1 MKKGKLYIIL
11 ILLFAV
17 VFASDSFA
25 FKKKV
30 AQSGMTYLAVSLS
43 ARESGMGDAS
53 VSAVRGIQGC
63 FYNPAVLSDLKGTE
77 GCINQVNWL
86 ADTKLYGMAAAH
98 SFGNLGTIAFDL
110 VYMDYG
116 QIIGTQRVDKSV
128 NDRGFITTGAI
139 NVQEFAVGI
148 SYARRISDKFAFGM
162 KIKSI
167 HEDLGKAAIVVQEI
181 TDPETGEIVKIREE
195 KNWKLNH
202 WGMDFGTIYH
212 TGFKSLAFA
221 MFMQNF
227 STDMKYWY
235 EEFQLPMSLR
245 LGMSMDVTDFF
256 MEDNENLA
264 VNFAIDAINPS
275 DYTERIHIG
284 TEVVCLKRFALRT
297 GYKFN
302 HDVESFTFGM
312 GINFEIAGYS
322 AAFDYAFTR
331 ANYFKDINRFSVHFS
346 F

>member
-1 MKKGKLYIIL
+1 MKKGIIS
-11 ILLFAV
+11 ILLALMSTATFT
-17 VFASDSFA
+17 SDLFA

-30 AQSGMTYLAVSLS
+30 AQSGMTYLAVSLG
-43 ARESGMGDAS
+43 ARESAMGDAS
-53 VSAVRGIQGC
+53 VAAVRGIQGC
-63 FYNPAVLSDLKGTE
+63 FYNPAVLADIKGTE

-86 ADTKLYGMAAAH
+86 VDTKLYGMAAAQ
-98 SFGNLGTIAFDL
+98 SLGNLGTIGFDL

-116 QIIGTQRVDKSV
+116 QIVGTKRVDKSV
-128 NDRGFITTGAI
+128 NDRGFITTGDI
-139 NVQEFAVGI
+139 NVQEFAVGV
-148 SYARRISDKFAFGM
+148 SYSRRISDKFAFGM
-162 KIKSI
+162 KVKCI
-167 HEDLGKAAIVVQEI
+167 HEDLGKAAIVVKEI
-181 TDPETGEIVKIREE
+181 TDDETGEIIKIRED

-245 LGMSMDVTDFF
+245 LGMSMDMTDFF

-264 VNFAIDAINPS
+264 VNFAIDAINPN

-312 GINFEIAGYS
+312 GINFEIAGCS
-322 AAFDYAFTR
+322 AVLDYGFTR